1 MAIHG
6 AAWHSAFP
14 KTLFKLFECVWVLFY
29 SICSALCPHLLHLT
43 FCDSRFI
50 TKIPVWNCHSCLT
63 WGLIQNLKSIVLTFR
78 SIAAY
83 QTRRTRTY
91 THGCLRAVHFARSVD
106 NLLSSAHDQ
115 SQSRNIVF
123 YLVFFNKTYR
133 NVSCNFRDE
142 WGENRLV
149 FSQWNTF
156 YECISFQ
163 WMRKNPVSPLANIFH
178 MLINDSEPIMCEDR

>member
-123 YLVFFNKTYR
+123 YLVFFQQNLSKCQLQFPR
-133 NVSCNFRDE
+133 WMGGKPF
-142 WGENRLV
+142 GF
-149 FSQWNTF
+149 FSVKHILWMHF
-156 YECISFQ
+156 IS
-163 WMRKNPVSPLANIFH
+163 MNAKKSSIAA
-178 MLINDSEPIMCEDR
+178 CEYIPHVD